1 MSDDQQI
8 RRLERRIERERRARL
23 DAEQIAERGLR
34 DLWLANQE
42 LESRVAERTIEL
54 ERSLRAARMASEA
67 KEAFLA
73 ELGHDLATPLHAV
86 LGLLELIDRDKLAG
100 DDRARLEQ
108 AAISARQLADLLF
121 GLVELA
127 GAEGSVTS
135 DEIETIAPMVWLD
148 QLVETW
154 TRRAASA
161 GQLLVPICNA
171 PTRPVA
177 APWARLR
184 QVVDLLLDNA
194 VVHAGPGILR
204 VELAIDESGAG
215 PGSGSVACA
224 VVDSGPGLDEHQ
236 LAAAVEP
243 FVSFDDRG
251 RLGIGLA
258 LASRLANS
266 AGGTLELASDGAS
279 TRASVAL
286 PAGDR

>member
-23 DAEQIAERGLR
+23 DAEQIAERGMR

-73 ELGHDLATPLHAV
+73 ELGHELATPLHAV

-135 DEIETIAPMVWLD
+135 DEIETIAPTVWLD
-148 QLVETW
+148 QLIEPW

-171 PTRPVA
+171 STRPVA

-184 QVVDLLLDNA
+184 QMVDLLLDNA
-194 VVHAGPGILR
+194 VVHAGPGMLR
-204 VELAIDESGAG
+204 VELAIDESGTGA
-215 PGSGSVACA
+215 GSVACA

-243 FVSFDDRG
+243 FVSFGDRG
-251 RLGIGLA
+251 HLGIGLA
-258 LASRLANS
+258 LASRLANA

>member
-8 RRLERRIERERRARL
+8 RRLERRVERERRARL
-23 DAEQIAERGLR
+23 EAEQIAERGLR

-73 ELGHDLATPLHAV
+73 ELGHELATPLHAV
-86 LGLLELIDRDKLAG
+86 LGLLELIDEDKLAG

-127 GAEGSVTS
+127 GAEGSVTA
-135 DEIETIAPMVWLD
+135 DEIETVTATTWLD
-148 QLVETW
+148 QLVEPW

-161 GQLLVPICNA
+161 GQLLVPICSA
-171 PTRPVA
+171 PTRPIA

-194 VVHAGPGILR
+194 VVHAGPGTLR
-204 VELAIDESGAG
+204 VELEID
-215 PGSGSVACA
+215 GSGSIVCA
-224 VVDSGPGLDEHQ
+224 DVDSGPGLDQHQ
-236 LAAAVEP
+236 LATAIEP
-243 FVSFDDRG
+243 FVQFGDRG
-251 RLGIGLA
+251 RLGIGLTV
-258 LASRLANS
+258 ASRLAQG
-266 AGGTLELASDGAS
+266 AGGTLELHSDGAS
-279 TRASVAL
+279 TRATVML
-286 PAGDR
+286 PAGPQ

>member
-8 RRLERRIERERRARL
+8 RRLERRVERERRARL
-23 DAEQIAERGLR
+23 EAEQIAERGLR

-73 ELGHDLATPLHAV
+73 ELGHELATPLHAV
-86 LGLLELIDRDKLAG
+86 LGLLELIDKDKLAG

-127 GAEGSVTS
+127 GAEGSATA
-135 DEIETIAPMVWLD
+135 DEIEPVTATTWLD
-148 QLVETW
+148 QLVEPW
-154 TRRAASA
+154 TRRAAAA

-171 PTRPVA
+171 PTRPIA

-184 QVVDLLLDNA
+184 QGVDLHLDNA
-194 VVHAGPGILR
+194 VGHAGPGTLR
-204 VELAIDESGAG
+204 VELEIDD
-215 PGSGSVACA
+215 SGSIVCA
-224 VVDSGPGLDEHQ
+224 VVDSGPGLDQHQ
-236 LAAAVEP
+236 LATAIEP
-243 FVSFDDRG
+243 FVQFGDRG
-251 RLGIGLA
+251 RLGIGLTV
-258 LASRLANS
+258 ASRLAQG
-266 AGGTLELASDGAS
+266 AGGTLELHSDGAS
-279 TRASVAL
+279 TRAAVTL
-286 PAGDR
+286 PAGPQ